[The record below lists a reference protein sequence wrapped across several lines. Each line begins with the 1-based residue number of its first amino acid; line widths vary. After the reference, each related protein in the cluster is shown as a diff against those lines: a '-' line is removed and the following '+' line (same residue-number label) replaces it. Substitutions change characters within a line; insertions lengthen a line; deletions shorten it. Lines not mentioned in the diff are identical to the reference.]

1 MTAFSASRRR
11 LLGKACRGA
20 CALAVGT
27 GFVSRA
33 RAQDPNERELSVMPL
48 RGDLAVI
55 SGAGGNVTVLDGTDS
70 LALVDTGAPASRV
83 ALQTV
88 LEKQFGGTPAELVFN
103 THWHE
108 EHTGG
113 NDHFGAA
120 GARIVAH
127 ENTRLWMSTEYY
139 VDWEHRNYE
148 PRAPEALPNDTF
160 YSSDR
165 QPIVIDHGK
174 ESIEYAHL
182 PEAHTDG
189 DIYVRFREHNVIAV
203 GGVSTAGRYPV
214 PDYATGG
221 WIGGLINATQHLIGL
236 VDADTLIVPAHGP
249 VCDREHLRSQQEM
262 LSVMRERMESAMRQ
276 GRSVEEMLAAGITED
291 FDADWGDNRER
302 FVANVYGGLWWVGRL
317 TNSL

>member
-1 MTAFSASRRR
+1 M
-11 LLGKACRGA
+11 
-20 CALAVGT
+20 
-27 GFVSRA
+27 RA
-33 RAQDPNERELSVMPL
+33 RGQAEIELTVTPL
-48 RGDLAVI
+48 RGDLSLIA
-55 SGAGGNVTVLDGTDS
+55 GAGGNITVLNGPDS
-70 LALVDTGAPASRV
+70 IALVDTGAPASS
-83 ALQTV
+83 AE
-88 LEKQFGGTPAELVFN
+88 LEATLASRFGGAPAELVFN

-113 NDHFGAA
+113 NDIFGAR

-148 PRAPEALPNDTF
+148 PRAPEALPNNTF

-165 QPIVIDHGK
+165 QPIVVDHGS
-174 ESIEYAHL
+174 ETIEYAHL
-182 PEAHTDG
+182 REAHTDG
-189 DIYVRFREHNVIAV
+189 DVYVRFREHNVISV
-203 GGVSTAGRYPV
+203 GGVSTAQRYPV

-221 WIGGLINATQHLIGL
+221 WIGGLIEAMQKLMAL
-236 VDADTLIVPAHGP
+236 ADADTLIVPAHGP
-249 VCDREHLRSQQEM
+249 ACDRAHLRRQHEM

-276 GRSVEEMLAAGITED
+276 GRSVEEMLASGITED
-291 FDADWGDNRER
+291 FDAEWGDNRER